1 MKKIKIVLV
10 DDHKIVRDGLKHLLM
25 NLQDIEVIA
34 EAANENELFK
44 LLHKI
49 KPDILLMDVTMPKMS
64 GIAITQKICHD
75 YSQIKVIMLS
85 ANYDDK
91 FVYDSFNAGALGYLP
106 KNIQFEELVEAIKS
120 VYEGKE
126 YIAKSIVDMV
136 LKNYINRSFL
146 SSEKNYSN
154 DKELSKREVQ
164 VLELFAEGY
173 SYKEIAEQL
182 YISVHTVESHK
193 KNILEKLELN
203 SIIDLVKYAV
213 KNEIINIS
221 IFIVILSI
229 KLITK
234 NTL

>member
-1 MKKIKIVLV
+1 MGKIKIVLV
-10 DDHKIVRDGLKHLLM
+10 DDHNIVRDGLKHLLM

-64 GIAITQKICHD
+64 GIDITQKVYQD
-75 YSQIKVIMLS
+75 YPQIKVIMLS

-126 YIAKSIVDMV
+126 YIAKSIVDVV

-146 SSEKNYSN
+146 SSEKITAMKRNSPNEKFRFWNYLQK
-154 DKELSKREVQ
+154 D
-164 VLELFAEGY
+164 
-173 SYKEIAEQL
+173 
-182 YISVHTVESHK
+182 
-193 KNILEKLELN
+193 
-203 SIIDLVKYAV
+203 
-213 KNEIINIS
+213 
-221 IFIVILSI
+221 IVIRKLLNNYIFLLIRLNHI
-229 KLITK
+229 KKTYSK
-234 NTL
+234 N